1 MRISEDVLKRIFE
14 KSFDDEVENIYSRR
28 SLISF
33 GGEEYSMEY
42 NFLEGYIAFFDR
54 AEEDRIGTVFLHSG
68 SDIFFEI
75 DPSTCFGYYVGLF
88 KHELEKFINSNQK
101 RSRRKFLM
109 R

>member
-1 MRISEDVLKRIFE
+1 MFSEQIFTKVFE
-14 KSFDDEVENIYSRR
+14 KSFNDEVDYTDRR
-28 SLISF
+28 GSLIYF
-33 GGEEYSMEY
+33 KGEVYSMKY
-42 NFLEGYIAFFDR
+42 NFLNSSISFFDR
-54 AEEDRIGTVFLHSG
+54 FKDRIGTVFLHSG

-88 KHELEKFINSNQK
+88 KHELEKYINSNQK

>member
-1 MRISEDVLKRIFE
+1 MVQIREENLISIFE
-14 KSFDDEVENIYSRR
+14 ESFKDEVQRIYDES
-28 SLISF
+28 SLTSF
-33 GGEEYSMEY
+33 VGRKYSMEY
-42 NFLEGYIAFFDR
+42 NFLEGHISLYKWPK
-54 AEEDRIGTVFLHSG
+54 RIGTIFLHSG